1 MRFRPVTATLLAC
14 SLVGAACTTPP
25 TTSPEVVGELRAGSG
40 ILKGYLPS
48 ASLPD
53 SLALVAPPPAAG
65 TPQALA
71 DESTAKGVTAL
82 RNSPRWNLAARDAN
96 LTFPQ
101 AADTFSCALGM
112 PISAQDTPQL
122 TMLLRRTLTD
132 AGLATYRA
140 KDHYKRT
147 RPFVAFSE
155 PTCTP
160 AEEAMLSKDGS
171 YPSGHSAVG
180 WAFALVLTE
189 IAPQR
194 ANPLL
199 ARGYAYG
206 QSRVICGVH
215 WQSDVDAGR
224 VVAAATVARLH
235 ADPVFRAQLAA
246 AGEEVTR
253 GLART
258 ASPQASCAAEDAA
271 LTR

>member
-25 TTSPEVVGELRAGSG
+25 TTSPEAVGEIRAGSG
-40 ILKGYLPS
+40 ILNGYLPR
-48 ASLPD
+48 ADLPD

-65 TPQALA
+65 SPQALA

-96 LTFPQ
+96 LKFPQ

-235 ADPVFRAQLAA
+235 ADPVFRAQLTA
-246 AGEEVTR
+246 AGEEVSR
-253 GLART
+253 GLAKN

-271 LTR
+271 LAR

>member
-1 MRFRPVTATLLAC
+1 MQNRPMTITLLAC
-14 SLVGAACTTPP
+14 SLLGAACTIPP

-40 ILKGYLPS
+40 FLNGYLPR
-48 ASLPD
+48 ADLPD

-65 TPQALA
+65 TPEALA
-71 DESTAKGVTAL
+71 DESTFRNTFAQ

-96 LTFPQ
+96 LKFPQ
-101 AADTFSCALGM
+101 AADNFSCALGM

-132 AGLATYRA
+132 AGLTTYRA

-215 WQSDVDAGR
+215 WQTDVNAGR
-224 VVAAATVARLH
+224 LVAAATVARLH

-253 GLART
+253 GLAKN
-258 ASPQASCAAEDAA
+258 APAQASCAAEDAA
-271 LTR
+271 LAR

>member
-1 MRFRPVTATLLAC
+1 MRFRPFSATLAAC
-14 SLVGAACTTPP
+14 SLVGAACTTAP
-25 TTSPEVVGELRAGSG
+25 TTSPEAVGELRAGSG
-40 ILKGYLPS
+40 ILNGYLPRTD
-48 ASLPD
+48 LPD

-65 TPQALA
+65 SPQALA
-71 DESTAKGVTAL
+71 DESTFKGATAL

-96 LTFPQ
+96 LKFPQ

-122 TMLLRRTLTD
+122 TMLLRRSLTD

-160 AEEAMLSKDGS
+160 AEEAMLAKDGS

-180 WAFALVLTE
+180 WAFALLLTE

-194 ANPLL
+194 ANALL

-224 VVAAATVARLH
+224 VVASATVARLH

-246 AGEEVTR
+246 AGEEVSR
-253 GLART
+253 GLAKN
-258 ASPQASCAAEDAA
+258 APAQASCAAEDAA
-271 LTR
+271 LAR

>member
-1 MRFRPVTATLLAC
+1 MQSRPIITALLAC
-14 SLVGAACTTPP
+14 SLLGAACTTAPS
-25 TTSPEVVGELRAGSG
+25 TSPEAVGEYRAGSG
-40 ILKGYLPS
+40 ILNGYLPR
-48 ASLPD
+48 ADLPD

-65 TPQALA
+65 SPQALA
-71 DESTAKGVTAL
+71 DENAFRNTVAQ

-112 PISAQDTPQL
+112 PISAKDTPQL

-246 AGEEVTR
+246 AGEEVSR
-253 GLART
+253 GLAKT
-258 ASPQASCAAEDAA
+258 PPPQAGCAAEDAA
-271 LTR
+271 LAR

>member
-1 MRFRPVTATLLAC
+1 MRSRPFSATLAAC
-14 SLVGAACTTPP
+14 SLVGAACTTAP
-25 TTSPEVVGELRAGSG
+25 TTSPEAVGELRAGSG
-40 ILKGYLPS
+40 ILNGYLPRTD
-48 ASLPD
+48 LPD

-65 TPQALA
+65 SPQALA
-71 DESTAKGVTAL
+71 DESTFKGATAL

-96 LTFPQ
+96 LKFPQ

-122 TMLLRRTLTD
+122 TMLLRRSLTD

-160 AEEAMLSKDGS
+160 AEEAMLAKDGS

-180 WAFALVLTE
+180 WAFALLLTE

-194 ANPLL
+194 ANALL

-224 VVAAATVARLH
+224 VVASATVARLH

-246 AGEEVTR
+246 AGEEVSR
-253 GLART
+253 GLVKNAP
-258 ASPQASCAAEDAA
+258 AQASGAAEDAA
-271 LTR
+271 LAR